1 MTKYITALIAFI
13 ISFTVSAQNYYN
25 HDIEGWAAYSRG
37 GKGGKIIRV
46 TNLNASGSGSLAA
59 ALAVDEPR
67 TVVFEVGGVIN
78 MGGKSLSLS
87 KPYITIAGQT
97 APNPGITITNGAF
110 YVNTHDVILQHL
122 RFRTGAS
129 GHTTGWEPDALSTNG
144 SYNTIIDH
152 CSASWSVDENCSA
165 SGPRFEGNT
174 PEEWR
179 QYTSHTFTMSNNII
193 AEGLSNSTHSKGEHS
208 KGTLI
213 HDNATE
219 IAIIK
224 NLYAS
229 NKDRNPL
236 FKGGARGVIVNNYI
250 YNPGSNAISFGL
262 VDEEWGDHPHET
274 GMMTIIG
281 NHLQYGPSTG
291 SIPLCK
297 INNGPCEVY
306 LSDNIALNRSGS
318 NVQQYKG
325 DETKIVSYKPVWS
338 AGINQIRSS
347 KVKNYVIRNAGA
359 RPWDRDTVDKRIIRE
374 VLEGKGKII
383 NSENEVGGYP
393 VINQT
398 NQKFVEQEWN
408 LEQMIK
414 IDSEL
419 DISSIPGKV
428 IVDSLFTIEINTTN
442 NKYNLYSLDLLINGV
457 SQGKIYNAPYKWD
470 VRINIAGSYEV
481 LLVAETD
488 SCEKYC
494 SETKELYANNFV
506 SGTNKPTIEND
517 KSKLHFS
524 NPVREEA
531 IMTFFADKTDYA
543 RLKIYDSA
551 GRKIE
556 TLFNNQVQEGIVT
569 VKWQTN
575 NIPNGIYL
583 YSLSIGTKNY
593 HGKLILMN

>member
-1 MTKYITALIAFI
+1 MSKYTSALIAVI
-13 ISFTVSAQNYYN
+13 MSLSVSSQNYNNY
-25 HDIEGWAAYSRG
+25 DIEGWAAYTRG
-37 GKGGKIIRV
+37 GKGGEIIRV
-46 TNLNASGSGSLAA
+46 TNLNASGTGSLAA
-59 ALAVDEPR
+59 ALAVDKPR

-78 MGGKSLSLS
+78 MGGKSLSLN

-179 QYTSHTFTMSNNII
+179 QHTSHTLTMSNNII

-219 IAIIK
+219 IAVIK

-236 FKGGARGVIVNNYI
+236 FKGGARGAIVNNYI

-262 VDEEWGDHPHET
+262 VNDEWEGHPHET

-281 NHLQYGPSTG
+281 NHLQYGPGTG
-291 SIPLCK
+291 NIPLCK
-297 INNGPCEVY
+297 IGNGPCEVY
-306 LSDNIALNRSGS
+306 LSDNIALNRSGV
-318 NVQQYKG
+318 NVQQYAG
-325 DETKIVSYKPVWS
+325 DETKKVSYKPVWS
-338 AGINQIRSS
+338 ANINLIHASQVRNHI
-347 KVKNYVIRNAGA
+347 IRNAGA
-359 RPWDRDTVDKRIIRE
+359 RPWDRDTVDRRIIRE

-393 VINQT
+393 ITNQT
-398 NQKFVEQEWN
+398 NQKFIEQEWN
-408 LEQMIK
+408 TGQMLK
-414 IDSEL
+414 INPNI
-419 DISSIPGKV
+419 DISSIPEKV
-428 IVDSLFTIEINTTN
+428 FVDSLFTVETKVKN
-442 NKYNLYSLDLLINGV
+442 NNFYSLDLLINGV
-457 SQGKIYNAPYKWD
+457 SKGKIYNPPYSWD
-470 VRINIAGSYEV
+470 VKINISGLYQI
-481 LLVAETD
+481 LIVAETD
-488 SCEKYC
+488 SCERFC
-494 SETKELYANNFV
+494 SETKELNAINYI
-506 SGTNKPTIEND
+506 SGTNKTAIENN

-531 IMTFFADKTDYA
+531 IMTFFADKSDYA
-543 RLKIYDSA
+543 RLKIFDTS

-556 TLFNNQVQEGIVT
+556 TLLNNKVQAGMNT
-569 VKWQTN
+569 VKWQTK

-583 YSLSIGTKNY
+583 YTLSIGSKDY
-593 HGKLILMN
+593 HGKLILIN